1 MRLDFAVFALTL
13 FTPILASAIEPGL
26 RGSDVSFLAPVEER
40 DNSQQDEQLWKRKGG
55 GGGGGGRGG
64 GGGSSGGSRGGGGGR
79 SGGSSGGS
87 GGSRSGGG
95 GSSGSG
101 SSSGF
106 GSSSGGTGGSR
117 GGGGSSSGSGGSSR
131 GGRLD
136 SSGGSTKTGSGP
148 PPAYG
153 GGRYYGGGATQPY
166 QAGQRRGSMAPFLLV
181 GAGLAFWPGLWLAGA
196 HMYPYSHPYR
206 FYNES
211 ARENQT
217 KPVLCGCADHQPCGC
232 EENNNTE
239 YMNSLLGNGSYDGL
253 NKSVVNVADYQGN
266 STILINGTLPNGTTA
281 AGGTDDVGSAAIRVA
296 AEALGFWPVAAIVL
310 ATVFAA

>member
-1 MRLDFAVFALTL
+1 MRLDFAVVALTL
-13 FTPILASAIEPGL
+13 CAPVWTAALDAGL
-26 RGSDVSFLAPVEER
+26 HGSDVSYLAPVEER
-40 DNSQQDEQLWKRKGG
+40 DNTQQDEKLWKRKGG

-64 GGGSSGGSRGGGGGR
+64 GGGSSSGTGGSR
-79 SGGSSGGS
+79 SGGSSGNSGTGGTAR
-87 GGSRSGGG
+87 GGSR
-95 GSSGSG
+95 
-101 SSSGF
+101 
-106 GSSSGGTGGSR
+106 
-117 GGGGSSSGSGGSSR
+117 
-131 GGRLD
+131 D

-153 GGRYYGGGATQPY
+153 GGRYYGGGATTPY
-166 QAGQRRGSMAPFLLV
+166 PAGQRRGSMAPFLLV

-232 EENNNTE
+232 DENNSTE
-239 YMNSLLGNGSYDGL
+239 YMSSLLGNGSYNGL

-281 AGGTDDVGSAAIRVA
+281 AGGDDDVGTTSAAVRVI
-296 AEALGFWPVAAIVL
+296 AENMGFWPVVAVVL